1 MGCLDWRGD
10 RGEAYVRLHNI
21 LSLFDDDRASDPD
34 VRCLPSLPIRA
45 NAVNSLI
52 VSIFT
57 GAFGMAY
64 FIYGRRQSKVMPV
77 VCGLLL
83 CVYPWFTENVY
94 ALCGIGAVLIL
105 LPFLVD
111 F

>member
-1 MGCLDWRGD
+1 VGCLDR
-10 RGEAYVRLHNI
+10 RREREEAYVRLHNI
-21 LSLFDDDRASDPD
+21 LSLFDDDRASDPG
-34 VRCLPSLPIRA
+34 VRFPPCLPNWVL
-45 NAVNSLI
+45 AVNSLI
-52 VSIFT
+52 ISIFT

-94 ALCGIGAVLIL
+94 ALCGIGAVLIV

>member
-1 MGCLDWRGD
+1 MP
-10 RGEAYVRLHNI
+10 RLAWQPPEGLRLPAQYLI
-21 LSLFDDDRASDPD
+21 LVSHDRASHSR
-34 VRCLPSLPIRA
+34 VRVCRSLPHRA

-83 CVYPWFTENVY
+83 CVYPWFTENGY
-94 ALCGIGAVLIL
+94 ALLGIGAVLIV

>member
-1 MGCLDWRGD
+1 
-10 RGEAYVRLHNI
+10 
-21 LSLFDDDRASDPD
+21 LFDDDRASDPGICFPC
-34 VRCLPSLPIRA
+34 CLPNWAI
-45 NAVNSLI
+45 AVNSLI

-83 CVYPWFTENVY
+83 GIYPWFTENVY
-94 ALCGIGAVLIL
+94 ALIAIGAVLIA

>member
-1 MGCLDWRGD
+1 MKCLDWRGD
-10 RGEAYVRLHNI
+10 CGEAYVRLRNI
-21 LSLFDDDRASDPD
+21 LSLFHDDRASDPG
-34 VRCLPSLPIRA
+34 VRFPPCLSAWAI
-45 NAVNSLI
+45 AVNSII

-64 FIYGRRQSKVMPV
+64 FIYGKRQSKVMPV

-94 ALCGIGAVLIL
+94 ALCGIGAALIV

>member
-1 MGCLDWRGD
+1 MESLDWRGD

-21 LSLFDDDRASDPD
+21 LSLFGDDRAFDPGI
-34 VRCLPSLPIRA
+34 RFPPRLPHRTYTL
-45 NAVNSLI
+45 NSLI
-52 VSIFT
+52 ISIFT

-94 ALCGIGAVLIL
+94 ALCGIGAALIV

>member
-1 MGCLDWRGD
+1 MGCLDWRSN
-10 RGEAYVRLHNI
+10 RGEAYVRLRNI
-21 LSLFDDDRASDPD
+21 LSLFDDDRVSDPG
-34 VRCLPSLPIRA
+34 VRFPPRLPLRA
-45 NAVNSLI
+45 NTVNSLI
-52 VSIFT
+52 ISIFT

-94 ALCGIGAVLIL
+94 ALCGIGAVLIV

>member
-1 MGCLDWRGD
+1 MF
-10 RGEAYVRLHNI
+10 H
-21 LSLFDDDRASDPD
+21 DDRLSDPV
-34 VRCLPSLPIRA
+34 VRVRSGLPAWGLA
-45 NAVNSLI
+45 LNSLI

-94 ALCGIGAVLIL
+94 ALLGIGAVLIA

>member
-1 MGCLDWRGD
+1 
-10 RGEAYVRLHNI
+10 
-21 LSLFDDDRASDPD
+21 
-34 VRCLPSLPIRA
+34 
-45 NAVNSLI
+45 
-52 VSIFT
+52 
-57 GAFGMAY
+57 MAY

>member
-10 RGEAYVRLHNI
+10 RGKAYVRLHNI
-21 LSLFDDDRASDPD
+21 LSLFHDDCASDPS
-34 VRCLPSLPIRA
+34 VRLCRRLPIWA
-45 NAVNSLI
+45 LAVNSLI

-94 ALCGIGAVLIL
+94 ALCGIGAVLIV

>member
-1 MGCLDWRGD
+1 MPRLAWRPREGL
-10 RGEAYVRLHNI
+10 RLPAQYLI
-21 LSLFDDDRASDPD
+21 LVSHDRAPD
-34 VRCLPSLPIRA
+34 SRFRVCRCLLHWA

-94 ALCGIGAVLIL
+94 ALLGIGAVLIA

>member
-1 MGCLDWRGD
+1 MECLDWRGD
-10 RGEAYVRLHNI
+10 RGEAYVRPHNI
-21 LSLFDDDRASDPD
+21 LSLFDEDRASDPGCSFPL
-34 VRCLPSLPIRA
+34 RLPLRA
-45 NAVNSLI
+45 SAVNSLI

-64 FIYGRRQSKVMPV
+64 FVYGRRQSKVMPV

-83 CVYPWFTENVY
+83 CIYPWFTDNVY
-94 ALCGIGAVLIL
+94 ALCGIGAALIVLPL
-105 LPFLVD
+105 LVD